1 MTATTGIPSG
11 ARVDGSTF
19 RRVLGY
25 VPTSVVV
32 AATMLD
38 GAPVGMVIGTF
49 GAVSSD
55 PPLVGFF
62 GDGRSRTVELLLAGD
77 EIAFSLL
84 EEAAEDVCAAFRL
97 PLDERFATIDWH
109 ADARGLPVPDAA
121 IMTIDARVVST
132 ETVGDHR
139 AVIAEPIELR
149 VELPRARPLIYFNK
163 RLGRLLPDPASH
175 ADLWQLGWDY

>member
-1 MTATTGIPSG
+1 MTPTTEIPSE

-32 AATMLD
+32 AATMID
-38 GAPVGMVIGTF
+38 GAPAGMVIGTF

-84 EEAAEDVCAAFRL
+84 QEDAEDVCAAFRL
-97 PLDERFATIDWH
+97 PVDERFDAIDWH
-109 ADARGLPVPDAA
+109 LDVRGLPIPDAA
-121 IMTIDARVVST
+121 IMSIDARVVSA
-132 ETVGDHR
+132 ESVGDHR
-139 AVIAEPIELR
+139 AIIAEPVGLH
-149 VELPRARPLIYFNK
+149 VERPRGRPLIYFNK
-163 RLGRLLPDPASH
+163 RLGRLLPDPNSH
-175 ADLWQLGWDY
+175 VDLWQLGWDY